1 MGEVQAGAAGAAE
14 VSSVDLRVRLGR
26 LALRNPILSASGT
39 FGYAVELERF
49 YDPGVLGAIVGKS
62 ITLEPR
68 AGNPPPRMA
77 ETPSGMLNA
86 IGLQNPGIDRFLA
99 ELLPAMLR
107 YKAPVVVSVA
117 GRTEQDYVRLAQR
130 LSAVEGVA
138 ALELNL
144 SCPNVAHGGIR
155 FSTDPRAAEGVCLA
169 VRRVTELP
177 VLAKLTPNVTDVGEI
192 ARACE
197 AGGADAITAINTVL
211 GMRVDWRRRRP
222 VLANRVGGLSGP
234 AIFPIAV
241 RVIDAVR
248 RAVSLPIVGAGG
260 VRTADDVL
268 EMVAAGATAVQVGTQ
283 TFVDPYAIPKILAE
297 LPCLLAT
304 AGISRLCDLVG
315 VI

>member
-1 MGEVQAGAAGAAE
+1 
-14 VSSVDLRVRLGR
+14 
-26 LALRNPILSASGT
+26 
-39 FGYAVELERF
+39 
-49 YDPGVLGAIVGKS
+49 
-62 ITLEPR
+62 
-68 AGNPPPRMA
+68 
-77 ETPSGMLNA
+77 
-86 IGLQNPGIDRFLA
+86 
-99 ELLPAMLR
+99 
-107 YKAPVVVSVA
+107 
-117 GRTEQDYVRLAQR
+117 
-130 LSAVEGVA
+130 
-138 ALELNL
+138 
-144 SCPNVAHGGIR
+144 
-155 FSTDPRAAEGVCLA
+155 
-169 VRRVTELP
+169 
-177 VLAKLTPNVTDVGEI
+177 
-192 ARACE
+192 
-197 AGGADAITAINTVL
+197 VL